1 MQDKWGLLKVSSH
14 KDLRLSGSQEM
25 NEQLLLADI
34 TQRSEDVRAPNHPHQ
49 GRTSTSS
56 DVHAPCQEIIYE
68 LLQTIIT

>member
-1 MQDKWGLLKVSSH
+1 
-14 KDLRLSGSQEM
+14 M

-49 GRTSTSS
+49 GRTSTSA